1 MNKLLLFLFIL
12 CAAPLVA
19 QPGHERG
26 GHNER
31 LSTEERA
38 DRFARIKAARQA
50 FITEELELSK
60 QQATSFFPV
69 YWAYEKRMARDRN
82 EPRHGKTDI
91 YATGKMTEAEARS
104 ELLQRRTRRQK
115 MLALSLE
122 AEDKYLELLPATKVI
137 RLPETEKAFRR
148 KLWDHTRKRKRN

>member
-12 CAAPLVA
+12 CAAPLFA

-26 GHNER
+26 GRNER
-31 LSTEERA
+31 FSTEERA

-60 QQATSFFPV
+60 QQATAFFPV
-69 YWAYEKRMARDRN
+69 YWAYEKRMAKDRQ
-82 EPRHGKTDI
+82 EPRHGKADTDD
-91 YATGKMTEAEARS
+91 AREMTEAEARS

-137 RLPETEKAFRR
+137 RLPETERAFRR
-148 KLWDHTRKRKRN
+148 KLWDQTRKRRRN